1 MDLQLDKVCLQI
13 SPVYVAEVC
22 ATLKLVLSYSGNLA
36 DMNNIATASTSSSNE
51 VKVPNA

>member
-1 MDLQLDKVCLQI
+1 MDLQLDKVCLQ
-13 SPVYVAEVC
+13 VYVAEVC